1 MTARDRSLTALCLA
15 ALLLSVSPF
24 AGAQALPILI
34 EGDLSDWGSLAPIHT
49 DPSGDDGGSAVDFGR
64 LWAANDDDHLFLR
77 FEVGGE
83 IELQESN
90 DIALHIDADNSALTG
105 LFVDGIGAE
114 IRWRF
119 GARAGSSYRAN
130 GTVASSLSWID
141 IEQIQGPTTTSTE
154 FELSIIRDGI
164 PGDSPFSL
172 GSTVAI
178 LLRNEPSGVLDRLP
192 DVGTVVTHTFDATP
206 VPPPTPIPLARQSPD
221 HVRVMT
227 HNTLSDGLFNHT
239 AEFTRI
245 LQAIEPD
252 VICFQ
257 EIYSHTA
264 TEVRDEVTSI
274 LPPGP
279 WYAVDNADCHIVSR
293 WPILTTRNLDGN
305 IGALIDI
312 AGTLSDADLYVV
324 SAHTPCCSSETGRQ
338 AEIDNIMAWVRDL
351 QTPGGVETLADDTP
365 IVITGDMNLV
375 GYAQQLTTLLTG
387 DIVDEGTFGPDHP
400 PDWDGTAL
408 GDPVPRHTHTRSA
421 YTWRSDGS
429 SYAPGRLD
437 FIVFTD
443 SAVTLGN
450 HFTLWTPDMA
460 PADLSAAGLQAND
473 TSTAADHLPV
483 VADFL
488 LPVATPAELTIFTAE
503 DSLRRTP

>member
-1 MTARDRSLTALCLA
+1 MTPQNKTLSALCLA
-15 ALLLSVSPF
+15 ALLWSASPH
-24 AGAQALPILI
+24 AAAQALPILI

-49 DPSGDDGGSAVDFGR
+49 DPSGDHGGSSVDFGR

-83 IELQESN
+83 MELQESN
-90 DIALHIDADNSALTG
+90 DISLYIDADNSALTG

-114 IRWRF
+114 IEWRF
-119 GARAGSSYRAN
+119 GSRSGSSYRAN

-141 IEQIQGPTTTSTE
+141 IEQIQGPTVTSTV
-154 FELSIIRDGI
+154 FEISLIRDNI

-172 GSTVAI
+172 GNTVAL

-192 DVGTVVTHTFDATP
+192 NVGTIVTHTFDATP
-206 VPPPTPIPLARQSPD
+206 VPPPTSISLARQSPD

-227 HNTLSDGLFNHT
+227 HNVLSDGLFNHT

-245 LQAIEPD
+245 LQAIDPD

-264 TEVRDEVTSI
+264 TQVRDEVAAMLT
-274 LPPGP
+274 GT
-279 WYAVDNADCHIVSR
+279 WYAVDNSDCHIVSR

-305 IGALIDI
+305 IGALIDVSD
-312 AGTLSDADLYVV
+312 ALSDADLYVF
-324 SAHTPCCSSETGRQ
+324 SAHPPCCSNESGRQ

-351 QTPGGVETLADDTP
+351 QTPGGVETLIDDTP

-375 GYAQQLTTLLTG
+375 GFAQQLTTLLTG
-387 DIVDEGTFGPDHP
+387 DIVNEGTYGPDHS

-408 GDPVPRHTHTRSA
+408 GDPIPRHTHTRSA
-421 YTWRSDGS
+421 YTWRNDVS

-437 FIVFTD
+437 FIVHTD
-443 SAVTLGN
+443 SVLTLGN
-450 HFTLWTPDMA
+450 HFTLWTPDMS
-460 PADLSAAGLQAND
+460 PADLAAAGLQAGD
-473 TSTAADHLPV
+473 TATAADHLPV

-488 LPVATPAELTIFTAE
+488 LPAATPAELTVFSVA
-503 DSLRRTP
+503 DSRR